1 MKYHLDMLD
10 TQAEFVVNNT
20 PVQETNDAQTARVH
34 NNVSVH
40 ETNDLEMAM
49 DVPMNMD
56 GYNDHENDEEDNMQD
71 NYTDDYFDKR
81 KAVSFIMNLKE
92 MYRIRETAAEDVAS
106 GVNNIVESYMH
117 ILRTRLRHFM
127 QDLDTDIS
135 ERTFGEIFDIELPF
149 SGVVSA
155 HERKKFIKENYLYI
169 ANFEEHLFIERNLDR
184 YDEQCYELSV
194 AQTQSVRDAISR
206 AYGINGRSVARDFP
220 NVDLTQ
226 QIPHDIMHV
235 IFEGVAVYE
244 IKLVLKVLLDD
255 RLFSVTELNDLIE
268 FFSYGYAIEV
278 VNQLLFQPKSSIDM
292 IQLSS
297 SLLQV

>member
-169 ANFEEHLFIERNLDR
+169 WHKLSQSEMPYLVPM
-184 YDEQCYELSV
+184 ELM
-194 AQTQSVRDAISR
+194 A
-206 AYGINGRSVARDFP
+206 
-220 NVDLTQ
+220 
-226 QIPHDIMHV
+226 
-235 IFEGVAVYE
+235 
-244 IKLVLKVLLDD
+244 
-255 RLFSVTELNDLIE
+255 
-268 FFSYGYAIEV
+268 EV
-278 VNQLLFQPKSSIDM
+278 
-292 IQLSS
+292 
-297 SLLQV
+297 